1 MIGLRRT
8 VAVALCMAAALP
20 AAAQSLADVA
30 RQEAARRDSV
40 KQAAK
45 AYTNTDLKVDPQA
58 APISAPKD
66 VAAEAGGYRSISAG
80 RYVSAEEIIAN
91 SAANIVAAEKALQE
105 PNWRR
110 MAGTLRGQLLKIQQ
124 EAESMASTSA
134 DESRS
139 VGERAVAERLLAQ
152 KKVIRDDLERRWVKL
167 EKEAEI
173 QRIPRAWLDPRPTL
187 STQTPQ

>member
-91 SAANIVAAEKALQE
+91 SAANIVAAERALQE

>member
-1 MIGLRRT
+1 MIGLRGT

-105 PNWRR
+105 PNGRR
-110 MAGTLRGQLLKIQQ
+110 MAGTLRGQLQKIQQ

>member
-1 MIGLRRT
+1 MIGLRGT

-66 VAAEAGGYRSISAG
+66 VAAEAGGYLSISAG

>member
-1 MIGLRRT
+1 MIGLRGT

-105 PNWRR
+105 PNGRR

>member
-1 MIGLRRT
+1 MIGLHRT